1 MEKIAE
7 GKTKIVYRGKPKN
20 IVMIKNK
27 SILSKG
33 DGKNLDPLEGK
44 DIWATE
50 TTCNCFKLLNK
61 YVPTHFIERNGKT
74 SFWAWELKMIPIEVV
89 ARRIA
94 TGSYLKR
101 NPHIEEGYIFDS
113 IVVEFFLKDDARG
126 DPLMVWRPGK
136 KCFDL
141 YEAKKPLSTESYI
154 GELSKHTP
162 FIPATIQKTMNLW
175 NLQEKVFIVL
185 ERAWKEQ
192 NVALVDLKCE
202 YGFTVNFDEIFLG
215 DVVDNDS
222 WRIWPKG
229 DKKEMKDKEVYR
241 QLSEI
246 TPDAKEALKSN
257 YQWVAEATKKFLA

>member
-20 IVMIKNK
+20 IVLIKNK

-33 DGKNLDPLEGK
+33 DGKNLDSLEGK

-61 YVPTHFIERNGKT
+61 YVLTHFIERDSKT

-101 NPHIEEGYIFDS
+101 NPHIKEGYIFERI
-113 IVVEFFLKDDARG
+113 IVELFLKDDARG
-126 DPLMVWRPGK
+126 DPLIVWQPGK

-141 YEAKKPLSTESYI
+141 YEAKKLLSKESYI
-154 GELSKHTP
+154 EELP
-162 FIPATIQKTMNLW
+162 RDIPLVPATTQKVMDIMDF
-175 NLQEKVFIVL
+175 QEKVFTML
-185 ERAWKEQ
+185 ENAWKKQ
-192 NVALVDLKCE
+192 NVTLVDLKCE
-202 YGFTVNFDEIFLG
+202 YGYTENNNKLVLG

-229 DKKEMKDKEVYR
+229 DKKQMKDKEVYR

-246 TPDAKEALKSN
+246 TPDAKDVLKSN